1 MKLTDQQLRKLGAV
15 LVIHKYPNCG
25 DENRRIL
32 SPDICH
38 IVALE
43 TTEGETEV
51 AKMGAMPCVMATC
64 KECGYVS
71 LFNLKVLD
79 VLNLNS
85 ELD

>member
-15 LVIHKYPNCG
+15 LVIHKCPNCG
-25 DENRRIL
+25 DKNRKIL

-43 TTEGETEV
+43 ATEGETEI

-71 LFNLKVLD
+71 LFNLKVLEI
-79 VLNLNS
+79 LNPNS
-85 ELD
+85 GSD